1 MQENKPVLELKS
13 TEEKVYQE
21 LKWKKN
27 ICQCALLGMGCRH
40 RRRVIKKN
48 VLGEER

>member
-13 TEEKVYQE
+13 TEEKVYQK

-27 ICQCALLGMGCRH
+27 ISHCALLRSQ
-40 RRRVIKKN
+40 VQETK
-48 VLGEER
+48 LGFTFQDDV